1 MRPLRDTHT
10 LPFRAAKRPLERIPE
25 TWYTMATS
33 SSTIEPVESTIL
45 ARVIAA
51 DALPFPSVVASE
63 LLKWGFPEA
72 DKQRMTE
79 LAAKAWRGTL
89 TAEEQV
95 ETEGYER
102 VSSFLGL
109 VKSKARRSLQNTPG
123 PVSDG
128 SPSP

>member
-1 MRPLRDTHT
+1 
-10 LPFRAAKRPLERIPE
+10 
-25 TWYTMATS
+25 MAMS
-33 SSTIEPVESTIL
+33 SSTIESVESTIL

-51 DALPFPSVVASE
+51 DALPLPSVVASE
-63 LLKWGFPEA
+63 LLKWGFPEP

-79 LAAKAWRGTL
+79 LAAKARRGTL

-95 ETEGYER
+95 EAEGYER

-109 VKSKARRSLQNTPG
+109 VKSKARRSLQNASG
-123 PVSDG
+123 PVADG